1 MITDSDNN
9 ILYGAY
15 MNRIT
20 HFMHLMTDT
29 SLECHNVTHQQG
41 KLLCYINDKSTVR
54 DVFQYELE
62 EVFQI
67 RRSSIT
73 SLLCNLEKKG
83 LILRQGCAEDKRIK
97 KLVLTPTAQKNTAEI
112 KQILNTMENK
122 LVEGMSAEEKAQFAN
137 LLHRG
142 LKNLENKTS

>member
-1 MITDSDNN
+1 MITDSNHN

-20 HFMHLMTDT
+20 HLMHLMMDT
-29 SLECHNVTHQQG
+29 ALEHQNVTHQQG
-41 KLLCYINDKSTVR
+41 RILCYINDKSKVR
-54 DVFQYELE
+54 DVFQNELE
-62 EVFQI
+62 EIFQI

-73 SLLCNLEKKG
+73 SLLSNLEKKG

-97 KLVLTPTAQKNTAEI
+97 KLIITPAAKKNIAEI
-112 KQILNTMENK
+112 KQALSTIENR
-122 LVEGMSAEEKAQFAN
+122 LVEGMSAEEKVLFAN

-142 LKNLENKTS
+142 LKNLEKVTS